1 MLYIEQNSK
10 RAPAFK
16 KDISDIYKALISG
29 MTDFAHLNDC
39 ILLANFKF
47 KTARIHDTLE
57 VLIDRLLIKLQSA
70 VFYSFHNLVHKSR
83 FPNLVQLW
91 LN

>member
-1 MLYIEQNSK
+1 MYANE
-10 RAPAFK
+10 FK
-16 KDISDIYKALISG
+16 NKGKPG

-47 KTARIHDTLE
+47 KTAQIHDTLE

-70 VFYSFHNLVHKSR
+70 VFYSFRTMHRKCSYRV
-83 FPNLVQLW
+83 P
-91 LN
+91 

>member
-1 MLYIEQNSK
+1 MLYIERNSK

-16 KDISDIYKALISG
+16 KDIYKALISG
-29 MTDFAHLNDC
+29 MTDYAHLNDC

-47 KTARIHDTLE
+47 KTAQINDTLE
-57 VLIDRLLIKLQSA
+57 VLIGRLLIKLQSA
-70 VFYSFHNLVHKSR
+70 VFYSFRNLVHKSR
-83 FPNLVQLW
+83 SPNLVQLW

>member
-1 MLYIEQNSK
+1 MLYIDRNSK

-16 KDISDIYKALISG
+16 KDIYMALISG

-39 ILLANFKF
+39 ILQANFKF
-47 KTARIHDTLE
+47 KTAQIHDTLQ
-57 VLIDRLLIKLQSA
+57 VLIDSLLIKLQSA
-70 VFYSFHNLVHKSR
+70 VFFSFRNLVHNSR
-83 FPNLVQLW
+83 FLNLVQLS